1 MKQNKIEINSNELTL
16 FQIMLNNFGN
26 ELNIIKTNYN
36 LLSKSKFIYIFYY
49 NYYLRISS
57 KYFSSFRGRKR
68 Q

>member
-36 LLSKSKFIYIFYY
+36 LLSKSKIIYISYY

-57 KYFSSFRGRKR
+57 KNFSSFRGKKR